1 MSKLTREQKIE
12 MYHKRES
19 GVTVQELAK
28 EYKIRKDNIHYLI
41 RLIEKHGEGILRNDK
56 NRYYSSSLKEE
67 IINKV
72 LLDNHSVSSIAIE
85 YGLSSDGM
93 LFNWIKSYKENGY
106 VIVEKTKGRRSTM
119 KPNLNKEYTD
129 MTPEEKVIYLEN
141 KNLYLEAEN
150 EYLKKLRAVV
160 QARKNQQPKKVA
172 VVYELQRKYPIR
184 ILLHI
189 SKLKRSTYYYTL
201 SKVNKEM
208 KNDEVM
214 NTIIDIFYTHKGR
227 YGYRRITLELA
238 NRGYEVNHKK
248 VKRLMSIMG
257 LYGVTPKSKYK
268 SYKGDMNGT
277 VKNQLLTKV
286 IDEENHKTY
295 YERNF
300 ETTKCNEKWST
311 DVSEFHIAAGKLYL
325 SPIIDLHN
333 CEIISYSISR
343 SPNFKQTKDM
353 LDKAFEKNQNLD
365 GLIFQSDQGWQYQM
379 EPYHI
384 FLKDKGIIQSMSR
397 KGNCLDNSPIENFFG
412 KMKNEM
418 FYGHEYEFK
427 TLDELEIAMKGY
439 IEYYNTQRIT
449 VKLKGLTP
457 VQYRNQSSL
466 TA

>member
-379 EPYHI
+379 EPYHR